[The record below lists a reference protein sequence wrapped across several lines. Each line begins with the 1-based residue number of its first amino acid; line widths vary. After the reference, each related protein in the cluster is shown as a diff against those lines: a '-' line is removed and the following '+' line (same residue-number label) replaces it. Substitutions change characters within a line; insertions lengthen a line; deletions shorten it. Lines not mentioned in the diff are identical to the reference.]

1 MSAIFKMVLGERVE
15 FDVKFSLNDAGE
27 DKHFGMRLTARRQPL
42 TEQERELGDHVTVQQ
57 FLADRDV
64 KMTAWL
70 LDKPPLQKVP
80 PLQDAEGAP
89 VPPGAE
95 ALQFLMKEVGG
106 IVSLVFAGYLRA
118 NGAAGA
124 SGN

>member
-1 MSAIFKMVLGERVE
+1 MSGIYKIVVGERVE

-27 DKHFGMRLTARRQPL
+27 EKHFGMRLTARRQAL
-42 TEQERELGDHVTVQQ
+42 TEQERVLGDQITVQQ

-80 PLQDAEGAP
+80 PLQDADGAP
-89 VPPGAE
+89 VPPGAD
-95 ALQFLMKEVGG
+95 ALQFLMREVGG
-106 IVSLVFAGYLRA
+106 VASLVFAAYLRA
-118 NGAAGA
+118 NGAQGAAG
-124 SGN
+124 N